1 MNAGLFE
8 GAVLPV
14 LRDQIDTDIIVR
26 IERLATLARGQFG
39 PWAFES
45 LRYGPNGEPSTDF
58 PMNWP
63 GCSNA
68 RILVA
73 GENFGCGSSR
83 ENAVWAIQESGIE
96 VVIAPSFGDIFF
108 ANCKAN
114 RLLAARVAMTDYQT
128 IKGWLSTRLSGPD
141 ARPVG
146 GAVDLAASRVELVDG
161 QGAKI
166 TAALQVPDDM
176 RQAILNPIDPIDQT
190 LTARLAIDEFAAAL
204 FEAKPW
210 LKGPDKG
217 LFGL

>member
-1 MNAGLFE
+1 MSGGVFE

-14 LRDQIDTDIIVR
+14 LRDQVDTDIIVR

-45 LRYGPNGEPSTDF
+45 LRYGAGGEPSAEF

-63 GCSNA
+63 GCANA
-68 RILVA
+68 RILLA

-83 ENAVWAIQESGIE
+83 ENAVWAIQESGIQ

-114 RLLAARVAMTDYQT
+114 RLLAAQLGLDDYQGL
-128 IKGWLSTRLSGPD
+128 KSWLNARLCGPESKAVSG
-141 ARPVG
+141 R
-146 GAVDLAASRVELVDG
+146 VDLGAHQIELTDG
-161 QGAKI
+161 QGARF
-166 TAALQVPDDM
+166 TARLQVPEDM
-176 RQAILNPIDPIDQT
+176 RQAILNPVDPVDLTLADRDQIE
-190 LTARLAIDEFAAAL
+190 AFACAL

>member
-1 MNAGLFE
+1 MSTRVFE

-39 PWAFES
+39 PWAFEP
-45 LRYGPNGEPSTDF
+45 LRYDAGGHPSAEF

-63 GCSNA
+63 GCANA
-68 RILVA
+68 RVLIA

-83 ENAVWAIQESGIE
+83 ENAVWAIQEFGIE

-114 RLLAARVAMTDYQT
+114 RLLAAQLGLDDYQAM
-128 IKGWLSTRLSGPD
+128 KSWLNARLSGPESKSVIG
-141 ARPVG
+141 R
-146 GAVDLAASRVELVDG
+146 VDLDALQLELTDG
-161 QGAKI
+161 QGAKVI
-166 TAALQVPDDM
+166 ARLEVPDDM
-176 RQAILNPIDPIDQT
+176 RQAILSPIDPVNLTLADRDQIEAFAHG
-190 LTARLAIDEFAAAL
+190 LLEAR
-204 FEAKPW
+204 PW

>member
-1 MNAGLFE
+1 MSTGVFD

-14 LRDQIDTDIIVR
+14 LRDQVDTDIIVR

-45 LRYGPNGEPSTDF
+45 LRYDANGEPSADF

-63 GCSNA
+63 GCANA
-68 RILVA
+68 RVLIA

-114 RLLAARVAMTDYQT
+114 RLLAARVSMADYQT
-128 IKGWLSTRLSGPD
+128 MKTWLSTRLSGPD
-141 ARPVG
+141 SQPVG
-146 GAVDLAASRVELVDG
+146 GQVDLTASRVELVDG
-161 QGAKI
+161 QGGRV
-166 TAALQVPDDM
+166 TAVLQVPDDM

-190 LTARLAIDEFAAAL
+190 LVDRAAIDQFARAL

>member
-1 MNAGLFE
+1 MSGGVFE

-45 LRYGPNGEPSTDF
+45 LRYGADGKPSQEF

-63 GCSNA
+63 GCANA
-68 RILVA
+68 RVLIA

-114 RLLAARVAMTDYQT
+114 RLLAAQLGLDDYQVM
-128 IKGWLSTRLSGPD
+128 KSWLNARLSGPESKSVSG
-141 ARPVG
+141 R
-146 GAVDLAASRVELVDG
+146 VDLEALQLELTDG
-161 QGAKI
+161 QGAKVMVR
-166 TAALQVPDDM
+166 LEVPEDM
-176 RQAILNPIDPIDQT
+176 RQAILNPIDPVDLT
-190 LTARLAIDEFAAAL
+190 LIARDRIETFAHAL
-204 FEAKPW
+204 CEAKPW